1 MNYFASSTQEKNQR
15 IKAPELS
22 TSLTAEE
29 KKNYKQYMK
38 VGYMSSEH
46 FMPEY

>member
-1 MNYFASSTQEKNQR
+1 MYYYFASSTQEKNQR

-29 KKNYKQYMK
+29 EKELQA
-38 VGYMSSEH
+38 VHESWLH
-46 FMPEY
+46 VFRALHA